1 MSNNYNNIFNG
12 IDRSPNIPT
21 TDIVQ
26 HILAR
31 AFNIVQVD
39 DDDALDVVGDELAV
53 DDDLVVDIDLDDDAS
68 YLDDDDLDGGFYV

>member
-26 HILAR
+26 QILAR

-39 DDDALDVVGDELAV
+39 DDALDVVGDDLA
-53 DDDLVVDIDLDDDAS
+53 VDIDLDDDAS

>member
-1 MSNNYNNIFNG
+1 MSNNYNNLFNG

-26 HILAR
+26 QTLAR

-39 DDDALDVVGDELAV
+39 DDALDVVGDDLAV

>member
-1 MSNNYNNIFNG
+1 MSNNYNNLFNG

-26 HILAR
+26 QTLAR

-39 DDDALDVVGDELAV
+39 DDALDVVG
-53 DDDLVVDIDLDDDAS
+53 DDLVVDIDLDDDAS